1 MDLPVVIIAAVAH
14 QVVVVAVAQIQILAQ
29 VVAIRQQQQVQAV
42 MTVQARLQTGV
53 FIKKID
59 KNLKKSQKKTNP
71 NHSLFLSHAL

>member
-1 MDLPVVIIAAVAH
+1 MAH
-14 QVVVVAVAQIQILAQ
+14 QVVVVAVAQTQILAP